1 MNKSDLTTAESIRA
15 RRSIK
20 SFKNDPIPEGVLQ
33 ELLSLMQDAPSSWNF
48 QPTRVVM
55 IRSMAQKEALSAA
68 AWGQKQI
75 LEAPVTFVF
84 SVSIRGWE
92 KHMDEILKTG
102 VSSGAWPQK
111 FADWIRDNAP
121 SFQKG
126 LAEREREY
134 AIKDA
139 MIMATTLALAA
150 QSKGYSTCYINGWDE
165 AKVKEIIGVEADK
178 NIAIALVLPVGLSNS
193 EAKHPGRLPAAKTIF
208 TDRLPSPAI

>member
-1 MNKSDLTTAESIRA
+1 MTKTELTVADSIRA

-55 IRSMAQKEALSAA
+55 IRSMAQKEALAAA

-84 SVSIRGWE
+84 AVSIRGWE
-92 KHMDEILKTG
+92 KNMGEILKSG

-111 FADWIRDNAP
+111 FADWIGENAP
-121 SFQKG
+121 GFQKG
-126 LAEREREY
+126 LGDKEREY

-139 MIMATTLALAA
+139 IIMATTLALAA
-150 QSKGYSTCYINGWDE
+150 QSKGYSNCYINGWDE
-165 AKVKEIIGVEADK
+165 AKVKEIIGAEGDSD
-178 NIAIALVLPVGLSNS
+178 IAIALLLPIGIPNS
-193 EAKHPGRLPAAKTIF
+193 LPKHPGRLPSAKTIF
-208 TDRLPSPAI
+208 TDRISG

>member
-1 MNKSDLTTAESIRA
+1 MTKTELTVADSIRA

-55 IRSMAQKEALSAA
+55 IRSMAQKEALAAA

-84 SVSIRGWE
+84 AVSIRGWE
-92 KHMDEILKTG
+92 KNMGEILKSG

-111 FADWIRDNAP
+111 FADWIGENAP
-121 SFQKG
+121 GFQKG
-126 LAEREREY
+126 LGDKEREY

-139 MIMATTLALAA
+139 IIMATTLALAA
-150 QSKGYSTCYINGWDE
+150 QSKGYSNCYINGWDE
-165 AKVKEIIGVEADK
+165 VKVKEIIGAEGDSD
-178 NIAIALVLPVGLSNS
+178 IAIALLLPIGLPNS
-193 EAKHPGRLPAAKTIF
+193 LPKHPGRLPSAKTIF
-208 TDRLPSPAI
+208 TDRISP

>member
-1 MNKSDLTTAESIRA
+1 MTKTELTVADSIRA

-55 IRSMAQKEALSAA
+55 IRSMAQKEALAAA

-84 SVSIRGWE
+84 AVSIRGWE
-92 KHMDEILKTG
+92 KNMGDILKLG

-111 FADWIRDNAP
+111 FADWIGENAP
-121 SFQKG
+121 GFQKG
-126 LAEREREY
+126 LGDKEREY

-139 MIMATTLALAA
+139 IIMATTLALAA
-150 QSKGYSTCYINGWDE
+150 QSKGYSNCYINGWDE
-165 AKVKEIIGVEADK
+165 AKVKEIIGVEGD
-178 NIAIALVLPVGLSNS
+178 NDIAIALLLPIGLPNS
-193 EAKHPGRLPAAKTIF
+193 LPKHPGRLPSAKTIF
-208 TDRLPSPAI
+208 TDRISS

>member
-1 MNKSDLTTAESIRA
+1 MTKTELTVADSIRT

-55 IRSMAQKEALSAA
+55 IRSMAQKEALAAA

-84 SVSIRGWE
+84 AVSIRGWE
-92 KHMDEILKTG
+92 KNMGEILKSG

-111 FADWIRDNAP
+111 FADWIGENAP
-121 SFQKG
+121 GFQKG
-126 LAEREREY
+126 LGDKEREY

-139 MIMATTLALAA
+139 IIMATTLALAA
-150 QSKGYSTCYINGWDE
+150 QSKGYSNCYINGWDE
-165 AKVKEIIGVEADK
+165 AKVKEIIGVNGD
-178 NIAIALVLPVGLSNS
+178 NDIAIALLLPIGLPNS
-193 EAKHPGRLPAAKTIF
+193 LPKHPGRLPSAKTIF
-208 TDRLPSPAI
+208 TDRISS

>member
-1 MNKSDLTTAESIRA
+1 MTKTELTVADSIRT

-55 IRSMAQKEALSAA
+55 IRSMAQKEALAAA

-84 SVSIRGWE
+84 AVSIRGWE
-92 KHMDEILKTG
+92 KNMGEILKLG
-102 VSSGAWPQK
+102 VDSGAWPQK
-111 FADWIRDNAP
+111 FADWIGENAP
-121 SFQKG
+121 GFQKG
-126 LAEREREY
+126 LGDKEREY

-139 MIMATTLALAA
+139 IIMATTLALAA
-150 QSKGYSTCYINGWDE
+150 QSKGYSNCYINGWDE
-165 AKVKEIIGVEADK
+165 VKVKEIIGVEGDSD
-178 NIAIALVLPVGLSNS
+178 IAIALLLPIGLPNS
-193 EAKHPGRLPAAKTIF
+193 LPKHPGRLPSSKTIF
-208 TDRLPSPAI
+208 TDRISA

>member
-1 MNKSDLTTAESIRA
+1 MTKTELTVADSIRA

-55 IRSMAQKEALSAA
+55 IRSMAQKEALAAA

-84 SVSIRGWE
+84 AVSIRGWE
-92 KHMDEILKTG
+92 KNMSEILKSG

-111 FADWIRDNAP
+111 FADWIGENAP
-121 SFQKG
+121 GFQKG
-126 LAEREREY
+126 LGDKEREY

-139 MIMATTLALAA
+139 IIMATTLALAA
-150 QSKGYSTCYINGWDE
+150 QSKGYSNCYINGWDE
-165 AKVKEIIGVEADK
+165 AKVKEIIGVEGDK
-178 NIAIALVLPVGLSNS
+178 DIAIALLLPIGLPNS
-193 EAKHPGRLPAAKTIF
+193 QPKHPGRLPSAKTIF
-208 TDRLPSPAI
+208 TDRISV

>member
-20 SFKNDPIPEGVLQ
+20 SFKNDPIPEAVLQ

-102 VSSGAWPQK
+102 VTSEAWPQK

-121 SFQKG
+121 GFQKG

-165 AKVKEIIGVEADK
+165 PKVKEIIGVEGDK
-178 NIAIALVLPVGLSNS
+178 NIAIALVLPVGLPNY

-208 TDRLPSPAI
+208 TDRIPSPAI

>member
-1 MNKSDLTTAESIRA
+1 MTKTELTVADSIRT

-20 SFKNDPIPEGVLQ
+20 SFKNDPIPEGILQ

-55 IRSMAQKEALSAA
+55 IRSMAQKEALAAA

-84 SVSIRGWE
+84 AVSIRGWE
-92 KHMDEILKTG
+92 KNMGEILKSG

-111 FADWIRDNAP
+111 FADWIGENAP
-121 SFQKG
+121 GFQKG
-126 LAEREREY
+126 LGDKEREY

-139 MIMATTLALAA
+139 IIMATTLALAA
-150 QSKGYSTCYINGWDE
+150 QSKGYSNCYINGWDE
-165 AKVKEIIGVEADK
+165 AKVKEIIGAEGDSD
-178 NIAIALVLPVGLSNS
+178 IAIALLLPIGLPNS
-193 EAKHPGRLPAAKTIF
+193 LPKHPGRLPSAKTIF
-208 TDRLPSPAI
+208 TDRISA

>member
-1 MNKSDLTTAESIRA
+1 MTKTELTVADSIRT

-55 IRSMAQKEALSAA
+55 IRSMAQKEALAAA

-84 SVSIRGWE
+84 AVSIRGWE
-92 KHMDEILKTG
+92 KNMGEILKSG

-111 FADWIRDNAP
+111 FADWIGENAP
-121 SFQKG
+121 GFQKG
-126 LAEREREY
+126 LGDKEREY

-139 MIMATTLALAA
+139 IIMATTLALAA
-150 QSKGYSTCYINGWDE
+150 QSKGYSNCYINGWDE
-165 AKVKEIIGVEADK
+165 AKVKEIIGVEGD
-178 NIAIALVLPVGLSNS
+178 NDIAIALLLPIGLPNS
-193 EAKHPGRLPAAKTIF
+193 LPKHPGRLPSSKTIF
-208 TDRLPSPAI
+208 TDRISA

>member
-1 MNKSDLTTAESIRA
+1 MNKSDLTTAESIRN

-55 IRSMAQKEALSAA
+55 VRSMAQKEALSAA

-92 KHMDEILKTG
+92 KNMDEILNTG

-121 SFQKG
+121 GFQKG
-126 LAEREREY
+126 LAEKEREY

-150 QSKGYSTCYINGWDE
+150 QSKGLSTCYINGWDE
-165 AKVKEIIGVEADK
+165 AKVKEIIGVDGDK
-178 NIAIALVLPVGLSNS
+178 NIAIALLLPVGLANA

>member
-1 MNKSDLTTAESIRA
+1 MNKSELTTAESIRA

-20 SFKNDPIPEGVLQ
+20 SFKNDPIPDGVLQ

-48 QPTRVVM
+48 QPTRVVL
-55 IRSMAQKEALSAA
+55 IRSMAQKEALAA
-68 AWGQKQI
+68 SAWGQKQI

-84 SVSIRGWE
+84 AVSIRGWE
-92 KHMDEILKTG
+92 THMGEILKTG

-111 FADWIRDNAP
+111 FADWIGENAP
-121 SFQKG
+121 GFQKG
-126 LAEREREY
+126 LADKEREY

-165 AKVKEIIGVEADK
+165 TKVKEIIGAEGDK
-178 NIAIALVLPVGLSNS
+178 NVAIALVLPVGLPNS
-193 EAKHPGRLPAAKTIF
+193 EAKHPGRLPSAKTIF
-208 TDRLPSPAI
+208 TDRLPCPVV

>member
-1 MNKSDLTTAESIRA
+1 MTKTELTVADSIRA

-55 IRSMAQKEALSAA
+55 IRSMAQKEALAAA

-84 SVSIRGWE
+84 AVSIRGWE
-92 KHMDEILKTG
+92 KNMSEILKSG

-111 FADWIRDNAP
+111 FADWIGENAP
-121 SFQKG
+121 GFQKG
-126 LAEREREY
+126 LGDKEREY

-139 MIMATTLALAA
+139 IIMATTLALAA
-150 QSKGYSTCYINGWDE
+150 QSKGYSNCYINGWDE
-165 AKVKEIIGVEADK
+165 AKVKEIIGVEGDSD
-178 NIAIALVLPVGLSNS
+178 IAIALLLPIGLPNS
-193 EAKHPGRLPAAKTIF
+193 QPKHPGRLPSAKTIF
-208 TDRLPSPAI
+208 TDRISV

>member
-1 MNKSDLTTAESIRA
+1 MTKTELTVADSIRA

-55 IRSMAQKEALSAA
+55 IRSMAQKEALAAA

-84 SVSIRGWE
+84 AVSIRGWE
-92 KHMDEILKTG
+92 KNMGEILKSG

-111 FADWIRDNAP
+111 FADWIGENAP
-121 SFQKG
+121 GFQKG
-126 LAEREREY
+126 LGDKEREY

-139 MIMATTLALAA
+139 IIMATTLALAA
-150 QSKGYSTCYINGWDE
+150 QSKGYSNCYINGWDE
-165 AKVKEIIGVEADK
+165 AKVKEILGVEGD
-178 NIAIALVLPVGLSNS
+178 NDIAIALLLPIGLPNS
-193 EAKHPGRLPAAKTIF
+193 LPKHPGRLPSSKTIF
-208 TDRLPSPAI
+208 TDRISA

>member
-1 MNKSDLTTAESIRA
+1 MTKTELTVAESIRA

-55 IRSMAQKEALSAA
+55 IRSMAQKEALAAA

-84 SVSIRGWE
+84 AVSIRGWE
-92 KHMDEILKTG
+92 KNMGEILKSG

-111 FADWIRDNAP
+111 FADWIGENAP
-121 SFQKG
+121 GFQKG
-126 LAEREREY
+126 LGDKEREY

-139 MIMATTLALAA
+139 IIMATTLALAA
-150 QSKGYSTCYINGWDE
+150 QSKGYSNCYINGWDE
-165 AKVKEIIGVEADK
+165 AKVKEIIGAEGDSD
-178 NIAIALVLPVGLSNS
+178 IAIALLLPIGLPNS
-193 EAKHPGRLPAAKTIF
+193 LPKHPGRLPSAKTIF
-208 TDRLPSPAI
+208 TDRISA

>member
-1 MNKSDLTTAESIRA
+1 MTKTELTVADSIRA

-20 SFKNDPIPEGVLQ
+20 SFKNDPIPEGILQ

-55 IRSMAQKEALSAA
+55 IRSMAQKEALAAA

-84 SVSIRGWE
+84 AVSIRGWE
-92 KHMDEILKTG
+92 KNMGEILKSG

-111 FADWIRDNAP
+111 FADWIGENAP
-121 SFQKG
+121 GFQKG
-126 LAEREREY
+126 LGDKEREY

-139 MIMATTLALAA
+139 IIMATTLALAA
-150 QSKGYSTCYINGWDE
+150 QSKGYSNCYINGWDE
-165 AKVKEIIGVEADK
+165 AKVKEIIGVEGD
-178 NIAIALVLPVGLSNS
+178 NDIAIALLLPIGLPNS
-193 EAKHPGRLPAAKTIF
+193 LPKHPGRLPSSKTIF
-208 TDRLPSPAI
+208 TDRISA

>member
-1 MNKSDLTTAESIRA
+1 MTKTELTVADSIRA

-55 IRSMAQKEALSAA
+55 IRSMAQKEALAAA

-84 SVSIRGWE
+84 AVSIRGWE
-92 KHMDEILKTG
+92 KNMGEILKLG
-102 VSSGAWPQK
+102 VDSGAWPQK
-111 FADWIRDNAP
+111 FADWIGENAP
-121 SFQKG
+121 GFQKG
-126 LAEREREY
+126 LGDKEREY

-139 MIMATTLALAA
+139 IIMATTLALAA
-150 QSKGYSTCYINGWDE
+150 QSKGYSNCYINGWDE
-165 AKVKEIIGVEADK
+165 AKVKEIIGVEGD
-178 NIAIALVLPVGLSNS
+178 NDIAIALLLPIGLPNS
-193 EAKHPGRLPAAKTIF
+193 LPKHPGRLPSSKTIF
-208 TDRLPSPAI
+208 TDRISA

>member
-1 MNKSDLTTAESIRA
+1 MTKTELTVADSIRA

-55 IRSMAQKEALSAA
+55 IRSMAQKEALAAA

-84 SVSIRGWE
+84 AVSIRGWE
-92 KHMDEILKTG
+92 KNMGGILKSG
-102 VSSGAWPQK
+102 VDSGAWPQK
-111 FADWIRDNAP
+111 FADWIGENAP
-121 SFQKG
+121 GFQKG
-126 LAEREREY
+126 LGDKEREY

-139 MIMATTLALAA
+139 IIMATTLALAA
-150 QSKGYSTCYINGWDE
+150 QSKGYSNCYINGWDE
-165 AKVKEIIGVEADK
+165 AKVKEIIGAEGDSD
-178 NIAIALVLPVGLSNS
+178 IAIALLLPIGLPNS
-193 EAKHPGRLPAAKTIF
+193 LPKHPGRLPSAKTIF
-208 TDRLPSPAI
+208 TDRISA